1 MREFKIVERNKLW
14 FGISGVI
21 ILIGLFFIFAWGLNL
36 GIDFTGGTIVQID
49 LGKTFNTD
57 EIREITDKYDPEA
70 AIIFAGEQK
79 THVQIKTKL
88 ELSDEERG
96 KLFNEF
102 REKYDL
108 KPEALVSI
116 QKIGPVIGD
125 ELKRKAF
132 ISLIIAGIGMLI
144 YITFRFEFKF
154 GAAAILAILHDVLI
168 VLAVYAVLRIPV
180 NTPFIAA
187 MLTIVGYSINDTI
200 VVFDRVR
207 ENIGYMK
214 KKSWGQVVNASV
226 SQTMVRSINTS
237 LTTMFT
243 ISLIYLLG
251 VEAIKD
257 FALPLIVGII
267 SGTYSSIF
275 IASTIWALWKTRE
288 EAKPRRA

>member
-1 MREFKIVERNKLW
+1 MKEFRIVEKNKLW

-21 ILIGLFFIFAWGLNL
+21 ILLGLFFIVAWGLNL
-36 GIDFTGGTIVQID
+36 GIDFTGGTIVQIE
-49 LGKTFNTD
+49 LGKTFNTA

-70 AIIFAGEQK
+70 AITFAGEQK
-79 THVQIKTKL
+79 TQVQIKTKH
-88 ELSDEERG
+88 ELSDEDRG
-96 KLFNEF
+96 KLFAEF
-102 REKYDL
+102 SEKYDL
-108 KPEALVSI
+108 KPEDLVSI

-125 ELKRKAF
+125 ELKRKAV

-154 GAAAILAILHDVLI
+154 GIAAILALLHDVLI

-214 KKSWGQVVNASV
+214 KQSWADVVNISV

-237 LTTMFT
+237 LTTLFT
-243 ISLIYLLG
+243 ISMIYLLG

-288 EAKPRRA
+288 KTRPRRA